1 MEGAKG
7 MMIQDL
13 TEMKQVG
20 AAMQVSRGAMSA
32 HLIMSGY
39 STSFV

>member
-1 MEGAKG
+1 MGT
-7 MMIQDL
+7 ISQDL
-13 TEMKQVG
+13 TERKQVG
-20 AAMQVSRGAMSA
+20 AAMQVLRGAMSA